1 MTDKEFVNLQRVGLT
16 LGRPLTLPFLQ
27 CQLLNLIHSQRSDK
41 TVRFCFCTS
50 LLDEMKKKL
59 YNIN

>member
-27 CQLLNLIHSQRSDK
+27 CQLLNFFVFAQVYLTK
-41 TVRFCFCTS
+41 
-50 LLDEMKKKL
+50 
-59 YNIN
+59 

>member
-27 CQLLNLIHSQRSDK
+27 FQWFQRGNRK
-41 TVRFCFCTS
+41 A
-50 LLDEMKKKL
+50 
-59 YNIN
+59 

>member
-27 CQLLNLIHSQRSDK
+27 CQLLNLIHSQRTDNRPFLFLHK
-41 TVRFCFCTS
+41 FT
-50 LLDEMKKKL
+50 
-59 YNIN
+59 